1 MRSSTRLRNRPC
13 GCNASTAAGDTPG
26 MNRDELDI
34 RFGLVVLRVGTALW
48 GACAVAAWSY
58 GLPGVA
64 VGLFGLVTVV
74 CGLFWALL
82 AWGMPV

>member
-1 MRSSTRLRNRPC
+1 V
-13 GCNASTAAGDTPG
+13 AG
-26 MNRDELDI
+26 RDEVDV
-34 RFGLVVLRVGTALW
+34 RFGLVILRGATALW

-64 VGLFGLVTVV
+64 VGLFAMVAVV
-74 CGLFWALL
+74 CGLFWVWL